1 MLDDDIY
8 PSAFKMYGYNTS
20 SFRFNRDKIK
30 AEWYSIKYDLRHMG
44 NKRLKVSIG
53 VMAYNEERNIGRF
66 LESLLGQKLKE
77 VCLSEI
83 LIISSGSQDKTNQI
97 IKEFSQKDPRI
108 HLIKQNKRFGKAS
121 AVNLFLRQTSG
132 LIVVLS
138 SADLILEKN
147 TLEKLISHFK
157 DPRVGIVGAHPIPIN
172 DPKTFFGFA
181 SHLLWKLHHEIS
193 KKRPKMGELIAFRN
207 IFQQIPV
214 LSSVDEA
221 NIEPLIRGQGYLTV
235 YQPDAIVYNKGP
247 QNLQEFIA
255 RRRHIYAGHLAT
267 KYEYSYEVATLS
279 GFRIF
284 LLLFKNIEFS
294 WQFFLFTPLV
304 IFLEV
309 VSRFLGFL
317 DYKFK
322 LKNHT
327 IWEVTPSTKNLS

>member
-1 MLDDDIY
+1 M
-8 PSAFKMYGYNTS
+8 
-20 SFRFNRDKIK
+20 RDKT
-30 AEWYSIKYDLRHMG
+30 LT
-44 NKRLKVSIG
+44 VSIV
-53 VMAYNEERNIGRF
+53 VMAYNEERKIGRF

-83 LIISSGSQDKTNQI
+83 LIVSSGSQDKTNRI

-108 HLIKQNKRFGKAS
+108 HLLKEKKRFGKAS
-121 AVNLFLRQTSG
+121 AVNLFQKLAKEEI
-132 LIVVLS
+132 LVLS
-138 SADLILEKN
+138 SADLLLEKE
-147 TLEKLISHFK
+147 TIEKLVVPFK
-157 DPRVGIVGAHPIPIN
+157 DRKVGIVGSHPIPIN
-172 DPKTFFGFA
+172 DPKAFFGFA
-181 SHLLWKLHHEIS
+181 SHLLWKLHHEVS
-193 KKRPKMGELIAFRN
+193 KKRPKMGELIAFRK

-221 NIEPLIRGQGYLTV
+221 NIESLVRGQGYLAV

-255 RRRHIYAGHLAT
+255 RRRHIYCGHLAT
-267 KYEYSYEVATLS
+267 RYEYSYEVSTLS

-294 WQFFLFTPLV
+294 WRFFLFTPLV

-317 DYKFK
+317 DYRFK

-327 IWEVTPSTKNLS
+327 IWQVTPSTKKLL